1 MSDDILKMIK
11 SIADFASI
19 YCFSKCMKTLL
30 CGLCLIPVLLVV
42 HRILRKKSAILCC
55 YLWTLLVPMAFMGM
69 SKLFYQRYFVYVT
82 AYLAKYTKA
91 WHGYLYF
98 GVMFALFM
106 VFIIKN
112 IYFRR
117 TLKRMSQIYDTS
129 VINERV
135 KIYVSDINASPF
147 SGGIIRPYIVAPRD
161 VWERLDQKS
170 RDVVIRHE
178 LAHINLGHIVL
189 LTVFR
194 FLTYIWWI
202 NPLIYLCER
211 MLKEDIEHACDE
223 YTIADAGI
231 TKHAYGCVLIGLA
244 EHFCQNTNIAVAS
257 FIEQNDFRALKE
269 RIQYIGAGKA
279 DKNEVIFQKRVGIAL
294 ALASVLLLSAGIA
307 MTSYSRYTVL
317 EEIYVYGEDMRQIA
331 CDTAAVNE
339 AFRVEDKKLYIDAEG
354 FERFL
359 QEEQVSDEYVYVS
372 FGTVMKLPGFG
383 GCGDVVLVDV
393 AGTGDTDDV
402 LYLSSDTIENRLA
415 EIFLKYII

>member
-1 MSDDILKMIK
+1 MSDDILEMIK
-11 SIADFASI
+11 GIADFSSI
-19 YCFSKCMKTLL
+19 YCFSKCMKTML
-30 CGLCLIPVLLVV
+30 CGLCLIPVLLLI
-42 HRILRKKSAILCC
+42 HRTLRKKSAILCC

-91 WHGYLYF
+91 WYGYLYF
-98 GVMFALFM
+98 GVMFALIM

-112 IYFRR
+112 IRFRR
-117 TLKRMSQIYDTS
+117 TLKRMPQIYDTS
-129 VINERV
+129 VIIGRA
-135 KIYVSDINASPF
+135 KIYITDIDASPF
-147 SGGIIRPYIVAPRD
+147 SGGIIRPYIVVPRD
-161 VWERLDQKS
+161 VWERTDQKS

-194 FLTYIWWI
+194 LLTYIWWI
-202 NPLIYLCER
+202 NPMIYLCER

-223 YTIADAGI
+223 YTVADAGI

-244 EHFCQNTNIAVAS
+244 EHFCKNTNIAVAS
-257 FIEQNDFRALKE
+257 FIERNDFRALKE
-269 RIQYIGAGKA
+269 RIQYIGARKA
-279 DKNEVIFQKRVGIAL
+279 DKNEVILQKRAGIAL
-294 ALASVLLLSAGIA
+294 ALASVLLLVAGIA

-317 EEIYVYGEDMRQIA
+317 EEIYVYGEDMREIA

-339 AFRVEDKKLYIDAEG
+339 AFRVEDRKLYIDAEG

-359 QEEQVSDEYVYVS
+359 REEQVSDEYVYVS

-383 GCGDVVLVDV
+383 GCGDAVMVNV
-393 AGTGDTDDV
+393 AGTGDPDD
-402 LYLSSDTIENRLA
+402 LFYLSADTIENRLA
-415 EIFLKYII
+415 EIFLKYFI